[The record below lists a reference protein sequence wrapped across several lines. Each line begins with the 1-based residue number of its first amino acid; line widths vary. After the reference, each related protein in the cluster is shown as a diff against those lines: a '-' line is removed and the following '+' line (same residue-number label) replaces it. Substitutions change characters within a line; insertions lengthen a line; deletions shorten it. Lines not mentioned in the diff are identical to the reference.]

1 MIILCVTGSI
11 AAVETIKLARE
22 LRRQGF
28 EIQPF
33 LSESGKKIIH
43 PTALEFA
50 CGKSV
55 ITNITGMIEHIKYA
69 DSELILVA
77 PATANI
83 ISKFAYKIA
92 DDHISSLLIAAQGYN
107 TPILFVPS
115 MHETMYKTIS
125 KNIEKLKSEGIHF
138 FEPKM
143 EEVHAKF
150 PDKND
155 IVLESFKLTSNR
167 DLDNKNI
174 LISIGRTMEH
184 IDPIRVISN
193 KSTGKLGL
201 ELIKEGYKRGANLT
215 VISGKVDVEFPKT
228 INIINVGNSKQMSD
242 EIKKHLKNNNV
253 FISAAAVSDFIPIPT
268 EKKIS
273 STNDIFIEFKSA
285 EKIIE
290 KVKDISSNIYLIGF
304 KAEYD
309 LLDEELINKGKKQI
323 THSKSDLVV
332 VNDLGKISELD
343 LDKSYV
349 ILVNDK
355 SHDNIGFI
363 SKKELSH
370 RIFNRIA
377 EHFNND
383 ILT

>member
-33 LSESGKKIIH
+33 LSENGKKIIH

-55 ITNITGMIEHIKYA
+55 ITDISGMIEHIKYA
-69 DSELILVA
+69 DSDLILIA

-83 ISKFAYKIA
+83 ISKFTYKIA

-125 KNIEKLKSEGIHF
+125 KNIKKLKSEGIHF

-174 LISIGRTMEH
+174 LISIGRTKEH
-184 IDPIRVISN
+184 VDPIRVISN

-215 VISGKVDVEFPKT
+215 VISGEVDVEFPKT
-228 INIINVGNSKQMSD
+228 INIINVSNSRQMSD

-253 FISAAAVSDFIPIPT
+253 FISAAAVSDFIPTPSD
-268 EKKIS
+268 KKIS
-273 STNDIFIEFKSA
+273 SLNDIWVEFTSA

-290 KVKDISSNIYLIGF
+290 KVKNISPNIYLIGF
-304 KAEYD
+304 KAEHD

-323 THSKSDLVV
+323 TYSKSDLVV
-332 VNDLGKISELD
+332 VNDLGKISEFD

-349 ILVNDK
+349 ILVNEK
-355 SHDNIGFI
+355 SHENIGFI

-370 RIFNRIA
+370 RIFNRIV
-377 EHFNND
+377 EHFND